1 VCRFRV
7 DKRWVGNRLAKG
19 TRGGA
24 ARRTCDVGTDW
35 QLLGLIK
42 VGTGGNG
49 NGNARTLH
57 GRGKASPSHTAPSNP
72 GASGRQPSARCALRA
87 GPVGGH
93 EVCVRWWRGWGLESW
108 TVGKLGYCNSDALV
122 CAVQLQCARRVK
134 SQECCPSLPRRPSR
148 RCSTLARGVTD
159 SEGCGSESLVG
170 RQRLRRLA
178 QSRPSNFTP
187 LQDGGREGSLS
198 TTTKRASTLIF
209 TAVLPHRCVRFW

>member
-1 VCRFRV
+1 MEMDMQGRCMVAAKPLPATPRPAIPAPAEGSLVRAASCELAQ
-7 DKRWVGNRLAKG
+7 WVA
-19 TRGGA
+19 TRCVSGGGGA
-24 ARRTCDVGTDW
+24 GDLKAGRSVNLDIATVT
-35 QLLGLIK
+35 LL
-42 VGTGGNG
+42 
-49 NGNARTLH
+49 
-57 GRGKASPSHTAPSNP
+57 
-72 GASGRQPSARCALRA
+72 CALCSRTK
-87 GPVGGH
+87 GQ
-93 EVCVRWWRGWGLESW
+93 ES
-108 TVGKLGYCNSDALV
+108 
-122 CAVQLQCARRVK
+122 R
-134 SQECCPSLPRRPSR
+134 PPLPRRPSC

>member
-1 VCRFRV
+1 VCRFHV

-35 QLLGLIK
+35 QLGLIN

-49 NGNARTLH
+49 NGYARTLH

-72 GASGRQPSARCALRA
+72 GASGRQPSARCELRA

-93 EVCVRWWRGWGLESW
+93 EVCVRWWRGWGLGRSVNLDIATVTLLCALCSRTKGQES
-108 TVGKLGYCNSDALV
+108 
-122 CAVQLQCARRVK
+122 R
-134 SQECCPSLPRRPSR
+134 PPLPRRPSC

>member
-1 VCRFRV
+1 MEMQGRCMVAAKPLPATPRPAIPAPAEGSLVRAARCELAQ
-7 DKRWVGNRLAKG
+7 WVA
-19 TRGGA
+19 TRCVSGGGGA
-24 ARRTCDVGTDW
+24 GDLKA
-35 QLLGLIK
+35 
-42 VGTGGNG
+42 
-49 NGNARTLH
+49 
-57 GRGKASPSHTAPSNP
+57 GRSVNLDIATVTPL
-72 GASGRQPSARCALRA
+72 CALCSCS
-87 GPVGGH
+87 VH
-93 EVCVRWWRGWGLESW
+93 EGS
-108 TVGKLGYCNSDALV
+108 
-122 CAVQLQCARRVK
+122 RVK
-134 SQECCPSLPRRPSR
+134 SQECCPSLPRRPSC